1 MNQLQSVYDEQFR
14 VTQLKSSMS
23 DVMVPINDFTMTA
36 DTKNFAKIRSAIK
49 VFSQRYSDITS
60 VSYLTDNDK
69 QSLNQIQSLMTE
81 VQSIAN
87 DVAGGKISSDQA
99 DQVAVIAQNLVL
111 SAQLKLSA
119 IIQAMHVQLKQQAAQ
134 RIKQAHIQLYGLLA
148 FIVLIVFLLEFLN
161 RKLLSHAHTLSK
173 VSSNVVESAG
183 DIVEV
188 NKIQAN
194 MTEQQTRFMDKV
206 IKGLEL
212 IAVSGT
218 KIPLATRKLE
228 KNAVIIS
235 SFAKGGA
242 NDVAT
247 LLDSMQTN
255 REGVE
260 SLAMQ
265 LSQNNSK
272 IEQVL
277 EVLKQIQNVAD
288 EANLLA
294 LNASIDGGSSI
305 THEIQQIAD
314 HIKAYTDEVRTT
326 LGTIKQSSDTI
337 TATSTIN
344 QNHIETTAAGFQN
357 TADLLQRI
365 ETLSQSNGQS
375 ATVIAQA
382 IAQQNARNQK
392 ILLVLRHISELLH
405 SSDNKLQAYNDAS
418 ERLSEASESLQ
429 DMT

>member
-1 MNQLQSVYDEQFR
+1 
-14 VTQLKSSMS
+14 
-23 DVMVPINDFTMTA
+23 
-36 DTKNFAKIRSAIK
+36 
-49 VFSQRYSDITS
+49 
-60 VSYLTDNDK
+60 
-69 QSLNQIQSLMTE
+69 
-81 VQSIAN
+81 
-87 DVAGGKISSDQA
+87 
-99 DQVAVIAQNLVL
+99 
-111 SAQLKLSA
+111 
-119 IIQAMHVQLKQQAAQ
+119 
-134 RIKQAHIQLYGLLA
+134 
-148 FIVLIVFLLEFLN
+148 
-161 RKLLSHAHTLSK
+161 
-173 VSSNVVESAG
+173 
-183 DIVEV
+183 
-188 NKIQAN
+188 
-194 MTEQQTRFMDKV
+194 
-206 IKGLEL
+206 
-212 IAVSGT
+212 
-218 KIPLATRKLE
+218 
-228 KNAVIIS
+228 
-235 SFAKGGA
+235 
-242 NDVAT
+242 
-247 LLDSMQTN
+247 
-255 REGVE
+255 
-260 SLAMQ
+260 LAMQ